1 MSNLFSP
8 AISPHSGSNDSRNE
22 SAASTKPSPAT
33 KLYTD
38 RLALFTVN
46 VDPLVIL
53 LYGTTTVISRDP
65 RTGLGAPGE
74 IWHDLELMALIRAY
88 HAAVNVCRNGSSQ
101 RFFGIVDDVWRR
113 TLARLELPVKPTIA
127 PMYLEHVWM
136 NIVASFRI
144 IAYHIIKNN
153 GRPWYDYSK
162 AYHARILNSLPSITP
177 QIYYE
182 LDSRFSHSFTQ
193 YLHSQLNG
201 LPPPYLAL
209 DVGGGHVTYAD
220 YRLPTNFISGAAV
233 DKAEGQ
239 THPSVVSQCSLSAS
253 AVPMSKSNLFLA
265 PSSSVQRKRS
275 DSPVNSNF
283 RRSTGDAI
291 PKENLSA
298 PSGPMRSNKST
309 TDTLLLSFRTLYSKI
324 VAGRIED
331 MSSLREALTMSLLTE
346 GADSHI
352 ANEIVSALE
361 EYTEFEEMIT
371 FRRQALCEQL
381 IAQ

>member
-1 MSNLFSP
+1 MSNLFSL
-8 AISPHSGSNDSRNE
+8 ALSPHSGSNDSHNE

-38 RLALFTVN
+38 RLALFTVY

-65 RTGLGAPGE
+65 RSGLGAPGE

-113 TLARLELPVKPTIA
+113 IMARLELPVKPTIA

-144 IAYHIIKNN
+144 IVYHIIQNN
-153 GRPWYDYSK
+153 GRPWYDNSK

-201 LPPPYLAL
+201 LPPPCLEL

-220 YRLPTNFISGAAV
+220 YRLPTNFISCAAV
-233 DKAEGQ
+233 DKAEGE
-239 THPSVVSQCSLSAS
+239 THPSVVSQCSLGAS
-253 AVPMSKSNLFLA
+253 AVPMSKSNIFVA
-265 PSSSVQRKRS
+265 PSSSVPRKRS
-275 DSPVNSNF
+275 DSPVYSNF
-283 RRSTGDAI
+283 RGSTGD
-291 PKENLSA
+291 A

-331 MSSLREALTMSLLTE
+331 ISSLHEALTMSLLTE
-346 GADSHI
+346 DADSHM

-371 FRRQALCEQL
+371 FRRQAFCEQL

>member
-22 SAASTKPSPAT
+22 SAASTKPSP

-38 RLALFTVN
+38 RLALFTVK

-65 RTGLGAPGE
+65 RTGVGAPGE

-113 TLARLELPVKPTIA
+113 IVARLELPVKPTIA

-136 NIVASFRI
+136 TIVASFRT

-162 AYHARILNSLPSITP
+162 AYHARMLNSLPSITP

-182 LDSRFSHSFTQ
+182 LDSRFSLSFTQ

-201 LPPPYLAL
+201 LPPPGLPL

-220 YRLPTNFISGAAV
+220 YRLPTNFI
-233 DKAEGQ
+233 
-239 THPSVVSQCSLSAS
+239 VSSS
-253 AVPMSKSNLFLA
+253 AVPISKSNLFLG
-265 PSSSVQRKRS
+265 PSSSVQRKLS
-275 DSPVNSNF
+275 DSPVKSNF
-283 RRSTGDAI
+283 RQSTGDTI
-291 PKENLSA
+291 PKEKLSA
-298 PSGPMRSNKST
+298 PSGPMRSNKSS
-309 TDTLLLSFRTLYSKI
+309 TDTLLLSFRILYSKI

-346 GADSHI
+346 GTDSHM

-371 FRRQALCEQL
+371 FRRQAFCEQL